1 MKRHLLCAAFLLLLF
16 LWAQATCGEIYQ
28 VKKGDSLYKL
38 AKQFGLSISEIQE
51 SNGLTGTGLRV
62 GQILELPEKKGIGNR
77 TPEPKKEQK
86 PNLLGSE
93 DTAGVQIPQDKKV
106 GGETKNAGDTTMVVL
121 KGLLP
126 PERERAGYVLIGDTL
141 KVLKRKPKPASDTS
155 GRLAKVEP
163 GTRTF
168 PPRSTLAQQAVD
180 YALTFLGTPYHYGG
194 VSEEGGFDC
203 SGFVRHVFANF
214 KLDLPHSSK
223 DQYTLGK
230 AVSKDQLEIGDLLFF
245 TRPRRSKGVGHV
257 GIYIGDGQFIHASS
271 GKKNEIIIS
280 ALDSAYYVKR
290 YVGARRLQL

>member
-1 MKRHLLCAAFLLLLF
+1 M
-16 LWAQATCGEIYQ
+16 
-28 VKKGDSLYKL
+28 
-38 AKQFGLSISEIQE
+38 
-51 SNGLTGTGLRV
+51 TGTSLRV
-62 GQILELPEKKGIGNR
+62 GQVLEIPKKGSPRSAVSGQ
-77 TPEPKKEQK
+77 E
-86 PNLLGSE
+86 SE
-93 DTAGVQIPQDKKV
+93 TSQVHSASSKTNGGV
-106 GGETKNAGDTTMVVL
+106 EARSAGDTTVVVL

-126 PERERAGYVLIGDTL
+126 QERERRGYVLIGDTL
-141 KVLKRKPKPASDTS
+141 KVLRRKSKGAVDTS
-155 GRLAKVEP
+155 EMSAKGGP
-163 GTRTF
+163 RIRTT
-168 PPRSTLAQQAVD
+168 PKTLSMAQQVVD

-194 VSEEGGFDC
+194 ITEEGGFDC